1 VVSYTTIEIQILFE
15 TLLAL
20 ITSQLAIIGQL
31 GGEVHHEEL
40 DCFLGA
46 RDNMLEGNSLT
57 DKATRDI
64 LVLFWKAMVLPVKK
78 VLSCFQK

>member
-1 VVSYTTIEIQILFE
+1 MVSYTTIEIQILFE

-46 RDNMLEGNSLT
+46 RNNIVMNLSQIRYSLVVILELNSVSGIQYK
-57 DKATRDI
+57 DMMIDR
-64 LVLFWKAMVLPVKK
+64 
-78 VLSCFQK
+78 